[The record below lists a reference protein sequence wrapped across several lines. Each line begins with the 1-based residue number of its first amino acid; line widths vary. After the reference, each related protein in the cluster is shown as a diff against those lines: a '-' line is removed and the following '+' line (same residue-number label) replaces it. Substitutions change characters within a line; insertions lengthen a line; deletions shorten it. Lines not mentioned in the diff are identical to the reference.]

1 MRPDPKI
8 RDFASH
14 HLTVVEPQASVA
26 EASELMQEAGVRHL
40 PVLEDGLVVGVLS
53 WNDIHALQ
61 SLVAADLDAV
71 RVQDAMCPDVEV
83 VAPDTSL
90 SAAAARM
97 SERRIGSVVV
107 LEEVLAGGLSRS
119 ELGGRRAAG
128 PGLSRPRRR
137 RGSARR
143 SR

>member
-107 LEEVLAGGLSRS
+107 LEEGRPVGMFTATDAVRALGALRLSWP
-119 ELGGRRAAG
+119 EG
-128 PGLSRPRRR
+128 
-137 RGSARR
+137 
-143 SR
+143 